1 MSLWRDCSEWSFINM
16 TVLAVLRIQVGSKRH
31 DLSCNDAVAVQS
43 SDLLTQESFLC
54 FFDNLNL
61 ESEQGEIQLICFS
74 RVGGLKEAACFWVI
88 HALKPNNRSQQWSKE
103 KCIGD
108 HMQDLSIWDS
118 WNKMLQLDPLL
129 SQSMFTVL
137 LQSAGERV
145 ALLYKML
152 KLSLGENGR
161 RGIHRLSLG
170 RGEDILVK
178 TQLHQMFK

>member
-1 MSLWRDCSEWSFINM
+1 
-16 TVLAVLRIQVGSKRH
+16 
-31 DLSCNDAVAVQS
+31 
-43 SDLLTQESFLC
+43 
-54 FFDNLNL
+54 
-61 ESEQGEIQLICFS
+61 
-74 RVGGLKEAACFWVI
+74 
-88 HALKPNNRSQQWSKE
+88 
-103 KCIGD
+103 
-108 HMQDLSIWDS
+108 MQDLSIWDS